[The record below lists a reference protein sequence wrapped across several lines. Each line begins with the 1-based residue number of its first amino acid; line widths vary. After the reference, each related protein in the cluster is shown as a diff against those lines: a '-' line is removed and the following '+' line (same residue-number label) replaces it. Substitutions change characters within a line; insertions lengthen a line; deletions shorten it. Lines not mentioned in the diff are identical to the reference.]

1 MQLQVLKLSRPS
13 LRLILV
19 RRTFSFR
26 STKFRLKNTKV
37 LPSSILV
44 DKRSKMPE
52 KLVIYDIL
60 SYSGNQPVR
69 WYVIEDISE
78 PYIKGLSPSTIEA
91 KRGCYGKLL

>member
-1 MQLQVLKLSRPS
+1 
-13 LRLILV
+13 
-19 RRTFSFR
+19 
-26 STKFRLKNTKV
+26 
-37 LPSSILV
+37 
-44 DKRSKMPE
+44 MPE